1 MTPEEKEAIIARYI
15 FTPAGR
21 SKLAQAIMDPIF
33 RGVCPICKIR
43 YSNLQDH
50 CNAVGDD
57 LHVILSVQEV

>member
-1 MTPEEKEAIIARYI
+1 MNQQDKEAIIANYI
-15 FTPAGR
+15 STPAGR
-21 SKLAQAIMDPIF
+21 SRLAQAMRNPIL
-33 RGVCPICKIR
+33 RDICPICKIR